1 MKLKTGDLAP
11 LFKMEDSDGQL
22 IDLSALKGSK
32 VVLYFYPKDDTPG
45 CTAQACNLNENL
57 SFLQANGFVVIGVS
71 ADSNKAHE
79 KFKLKYNLKFSLLSE
94 SRRLRLASWAGS
106 AGCSAG
112 GCLLIRLTLGLL
124 LSLTSLIAPLD
135 SYIFTELMLL
145 ECFSCSFSTDFCS
158 RLGAR
163 ITILLSVC
171 SSAVASCLQSSS
183 ASSSA

>member
-57 SFLQANGFVVIGVS
+57 SYLQANGFVVIGVS

-79 KFKLKYNLKFSLLSE
+79 KFKLKYNLNFSLLSDPNHD
-94 SRRLRLASWAGS
+94 
-106 AGCSAG
+106 
-112 GCLLIRLTLGLL
+112 LLNAYGVWVEK
-124 LSLTSLIAPLD
+124 SMYGKSYMGIARTTFIID
-135 SYIFTELMLL
+135 EKGYIFNIIEKVDTKNH
-145 ECFSCSFSTDFCS
+145 TTQ
-158 RLGAR
+158 
-163 ITILLSVC
+163 IH
-171 SSAVASCLQSSS
+171 
-183 ASSSA
+183 